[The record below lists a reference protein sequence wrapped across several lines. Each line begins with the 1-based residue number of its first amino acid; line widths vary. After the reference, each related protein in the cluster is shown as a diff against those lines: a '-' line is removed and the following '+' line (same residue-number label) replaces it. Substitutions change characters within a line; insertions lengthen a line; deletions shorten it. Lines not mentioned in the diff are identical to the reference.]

1 MSASRSARS
10 PASYGRG
17 ARILSVGIAAT
28 GVFTFAYFAVASHVL
43 SDVEAKRLD
52 VLWSVMFV
60 IISVIY
66 RPIEQLL
73 SRTLARERAL
83 GVRRHAVRTPLALQA
98 TFAAVFLALALAL
111 RDPLENELFD
121 GSATLYWVLVA
132 GTLFYAASYFA
143 RGWLAGHQQFGLY
156 GGLVL
161 MESVSRFL
169 FPLAVA
175 VGIASGQAAVALG
188 IAAAPL
194 VSLFVVPI
202 AFARRD
208 QPIDVDAEEIAEGVT
223 VRESGGFA
231 VAVAGIM
238 LAEQTLLNAAVLTT
252 EITASD
258 AVLAGIVFN
267 VFLITRAPLQLFQAV
282 QTSLLPHLSGLA
294 ATAGDEAFRRAVR
307 VTVLATLGFG
317 AAVALGLLAIGPWAM
332 STVFGQ
338 DYDYGR
344 VGLALVGVGM
354 GLHLMAGTF
363 NQSALARG
371 RAGRAAAAW
380 LAAAAGFVAW
390 TLLPVVDDQ
399 LLRAEIGYAAATALL
414 SALLWRTHAGA
425 RGAGGGIAAP
435 PAAARER

>member
-1 MSASRSARS
+1 MGSRGGGDGAG
-10 PASYGRG
+10 AGYGRG
-17 ARILSVGIAAT
+17 ARILSIGIAAT
-28 GVFTFAYFAVASHVL
+28 GLFTFAYFAVASHVVGE
-43 SDVEAKRLD
+43 VEAKRLD

-60 IISVIY
+60 VISVIY

-83 GVRRHAVRTPLALQA
+83 GLRRHSVRVPLALQA
-98 TFAAVFLALALAL
+98 TFAAVFLVVALTL
-111 RDPLENELFD
+111 RGPIEDDLFD
-121 GSATLYWVLVA
+121 GSATLYWVFVA

-161 MESVSRFL
+161 MESISRFL

-175 VGIASGQAAVALG
+175 VGIASGQSAVALG
-188 IAAAPL
+188 IAAAPAL
-194 VSLFVVPI
+194 SLFVVPV

-208 QPIDVDAEEIAEGVT
+208 PPLDLDAEEVAEGVT
-223 VRESGGFA
+223 ARESTGFA
-231 VAVAGIM
+231 IAVAGVM

-282 QTSLLPHLSGLA
+282 QTSLLPHLSGLE
-294 ATAGDEAFRRAVR
+294 ATAGHEAFAKAVR
-307 VTVLATLGFG
+307 TTVLVIGAFG
-317 AAVALGLLAIGPWAM
+317 AAVAVGLLAVGPWVM

-344 VGLALVGVGM
+344 VGLALLGLGM
-354 GLHLMAGTF
+354 GFHLAAGTF
-363 NQSALARG
+363 NQAALARG
-371 RAGRAAAAW
+371 HAARAAAAW
-380 LAAAAGFVAW
+380 LAVAAAFVVW
-390 TLLPVVDDQ
+390 TLVPVVDDQ
-399 LLRAEIGYAAATALL
+399 LLRAEIGYAAATGAL
-414 SALLWRTHAGA
+414 SALLWRTFRHS
-425 RGAGGGIAAP
+425 
-435 PAAARER
+435 